1 MKPQVSRRA
10 FAASVAALS
19 GAVLASVRPRAAHA
33 SLNRGEARDLVQL
46 NSNENPYGPSDE
58 ALRAMTESQAVAGRY
73 PDDLEEEMVEAVAAH
88 HKVPANR
95 VVLGCGSA
103 EILRLC
109 DAAFLAP
116 GRTVVAAEPTF
127 ESVLAYAGV
136 HGGVPVKVPLDA
148 AFRHDLPR
156 MAKACDARTG
166 LVYVCNPNNP
176 TGTIVPGDALVDFL
190 GRVPATAS
198 VLVDEAY
205 HHFVEDPAYRSM
217 DAVLD
222 RFSNL
227 IVVRTFSK
235 IYGMAGMRLGY
246 ALCSE
251 ANAQKLRQHGF
262 WGNLNTAV
270 LAAGRASLEDAG
282 FAARQRE
289 RMNATRRWLVAE
301 LQKDGRRIIPSEA
314 NFLMLEI
321 GSDVKPVIEAFRERK
336 ILVGRR
342 FPAMPTWL
350 RITVGTQQETAAF
363 VRGLREIVPAKA
375 AAA

>member
-1 MKPQVSRRA
+1 MRQPLSRRA
-10 FAASVAALS
+10 FAGSLAALS
-19 GAVLASVRPRAAHA
+19 GAVLSATRPRTAHA
-33 SLNRGEARDLVQL
+33 SLEKGEARDLIQL
-46 NSNENPYGPSDE
+46 NSNENPYGPSE
-58 ALRAMTESQAVAGRY
+58 QALRAMTESQAVACRY
-73 PDDLEEEMVEAVAAH
+73 PDDLEQEMVDAVAAH
-88 HKVPANR
+88 HRVPASS

-109 DAAFLAP
+109 DAAFLSP

-127 ESVLAYAGV
+127 ESVLGYAGV

-148 AFRHDLPR
+148 AFRHDLAA
-156 MAKACDARTG
+156 MAKACDQRTG

-176 TGTIVPGDALVDFL
+176 TGTMVPGDALLAFI
-190 GRVPATAS
+190 GRVPATAT

-217 DAVLD
+217 DSMLD
-222 RFSNL
+222 RFPNL
-227 IVVRTFSK
+227 IVARTFSK

-251 ANAQKLRQHGF
+251 ANARKLREHGF
-262 WGNLNTAV
+262 WGNLNAAV

-282 FAARQRE
+282 FAARQRD

-301 LQKDGRRIIPSEA
+301 LGRDGRRIIPSEA
-314 NFLMLEI
+314 NFLMIEI
-321 GSDVKPVIEAFRERK
+321 GSDVKPLIEAFRARK

-350 RITVGTQQETAAF
+350 RVTVGTQDETAAF
-363 VRGLREIVPAKA
+363 LRALREIVPVKA
-375 AAA
+375 AA